1 MNEALIG
8 VYPALE
14 TVNSIRGRNPIGHQI
29 LRYQRRGISLA
40 GSGPQVRQDTS
51 IMISHE
57 SSSPAVAGID
67 GVVGS
72 INGRAWLVGV
82 GG

>member
-1 MNEALIG
+1 M
-8 VYPALE
+8 
-14 TVNSIRGRNPIGHQI
+14 
-29 LRYQRRGISLA
+29 
-40 GSGPQVRQDTS
+40 RQDTS